1 MRQERNLPNSLPSLR
16 VLSMILSEFQNMIY
30 NHVSKDYVEMAE
42 GSWSHPP
49 IIIIFSLVFTYVPD
63 LNTLIAPRFSD
74 SKSLFYSLGQISFE
88 N

>member
-16 VLSMILSEFQNMIY
+16 VLSMILSKFQNMIY

-49 IIIIFSLVFTYVPD
+49 HPIIIIFSLLFTYVPD
-63 LNTLIAPRFSD
+63 LNTH
-74 SKSLFYSLGQISFE
+74 
-88 N
+88 